1 MKDIIFEKVIVPMGK
16 DRNYTIRKFSDGN
29 CLLLISSLGVTTVIH
44 ITDKDTVKLG
54 ADLSAPSDG
63 EYHA

>member
-1 MKDIIFEKVIVPMGK
+1 MKDIIFERVSIPMSRE
-16 DRNYTIRKFSDGN
+16 RNYTIRKFSDGS

-44 ITDKDTVKLG
+44 ITDKDAVKLG
-54 ADLSAPSDG
+54 NDLSTASDG